1 MERQTS
7 SWKSKKGKSL
17 TLSLTLTLITA
28 LLPTL
33 PRSGLTNAFADR
45 PGSWY
50 CVSLQDIIDA
60 DPDVFVIVDA
70 NWDSAVGKLDY
81 LHNHSDYC
89 NLRAVQ
95 EAEYIKIQFSASTLG
110 PRNGIAALDMV
121 SAAMHLHT
129 GDAVLNFQSGVDI
142 FEDEFL
148 KDHTASLKC
157 PYAGKKKKCEPLP
170 PWAPPSP
177 PSPPLDDP
185 CSVLIDIDCKTAG
198 IKIKKCKTI
207 KQEKKCEKKCKKDAK
222 KKKPKCKK
230 TCCKLGF
237 PV

>member
-17 TLSLTLTLITA
+17 TVSLTLTLITA
-28 LLPTL
+28 LHPTL

-70 NWDSAVGKLDY
+70 SWDSAVGKLDY

-110 PRNGIAALDMV
+110 PRNGVAALDMV

-129 GDAVLNFQSGVDI
+129 GDAVLNFQSGVDF
-142 FEDEFL
+142 FEDDFV
-148 KDHTASLKC
+148 KDHTANLKC
-157 PYAGKKKKCEPLP
+157 PYAGKKEKVPHKATRSQPRPQPLP
-170 PWAPPSP
+170 QPEPQLEP
-177 PSPPLDDP
+177 
-185 CSVLIDIDCKTAG
+185 
-198 IKIKKCKTI
+198 
-207 KQEKKCEKKCKKDAK
+207 E
-222 KKKPKCKK
+222 
-230 TCCKLGF
+230 
-237 PV
+237 

>member
-17 TLSLTLTLITA
+17 TLPPSLTATATLIRTDC
-28 LLPTL
+28 TL
-33 PRSGLTNAFADR
+33 SRSGLTNAFADR

-70 NWDSAVGKLDY
+70 SWDSAVGKLDY

-110 PRNGIAALDMV
+110 PRNGAAALDIV
-121 SAAMHLHT
+121 SAALHVIT
-129 GDAVLNFQSGVDI
+129 GSM
-142 FEDEFL
+142 
-148 KDHTASLKC
+148 S
-157 PYAGKKKKCEPLP
+157 
-170 PWAPPSP
+170 
-177 PSPPLDDP
+177 
-185 CSVLIDIDCKTAG
+185 
-198 IKIKKCKTI
+198 
-207 KQEKKCEKKCKKDAK
+207 
-222 KKKPKCKK
+222 
-230 TCCKLGF
+230 
-237 PV
+237 

>member
-1 MERQTS
+1 
-7 SWKSKKGKSL
+7 
-17 TLSLTLTLITA
+17 
-28 LLPTL
+28 
-33 PRSGLTNAFADR
+33 
-45 PGSWY
+45 
-50 CVSLQDIIDA
+50 LQDIIDA

-95 EAEYIKIQFSASTLG
+95 EAKYIKIPFSASTLG
-110 PRNGIAALDMV
+110 PRNGVAALDMV

-157 PYAGKKKKCEPLP
+157 PYAGKKEKCKKPCGLCDALP
-170 PWAPPSP
+170 PSAPPSP
-177 PSPPLDDP
+177 PPPSPPEDECGGLNDHQTK
-185 CSVLIDIDCKTAG
+185 CQIQSCE
-198 IKIKKCKTI
+198 KIKGKCK
-207 KQEKKCEKKCKKDAK
+207 KQCKKCKKKCK
-222 KKKPKCKK
+222 KKKLKKNCEK
-230 TCCKLGF
+230 TCCE
-237 PV
+237 VQS